1 MYKYILKRLV
11 LLIPVIIGVSLLV
24 FSIMDIAEGD
34 PVYQIVSETASEEVI
49 EATREAYGLND
60 PFLVRYSR
68 YMINLCKG
76 SMGTSYIT
84 KQDVFKTYMELLPNT
99 VKLSLLAVVIAIIVS
114 IPLDINAAIHQNT
127 WADTGSM
134 FTSLLF
140 VSMPQFWLGLLLM
153 LAFALK
159 LGWFPSGGNTLP
171 FSLVL
176 PVITSGTHMAAT
188 VTRMTRSS
196 MLEVIRQ
203 DYICTA
209 RAKGLNER
217 VVILKHAFR
226 NALIPIVTTIGTTF
240 GTAIGGA
247 LVTETVFS
255 WPGIGRLVVESIDR
269 RDTPMIM
276 GCIILTTVCIC
287 LINLAVD
294 LLYAFIDP
302 RIKAQYKGA
311 KR

>member
-1 MYKYILKRLV
+1 MYRYILKRLL
-11 LLIPVIIGVSLLV
+11 LLIPVIIGASLII
-24 FSIMDIAEGD
+24 FFIINIAPGDITTIKGD
-34 PVYQIVSETASEEVI
+34 GASEEAL
-49 EATREAYGLND
+49 EELKEKYGLND
-60 PFLVRYSR
+60 PLIVQYGR
-68 YMINLCKG
+68 YMLNLLHG
-76 SMGTSYIT
+76 DLGNSYYT
-84 KQDVFKTYMELLPNT
+84 NNSVLSEFFSKFPNT
-99 VKLSLLAVVIAIIVS
+99 LQLAVWSMLLGIAIALPVGIISAIKQYSLL
-114 IPLDINAAIHQNT
+114 DNC
-127 WADTGSM
+127 SM
-134 FTSLLF
+134 LVALAG
-140 VSMPQFWLGLLLM
+140 VSMPVFWEGLLLII
-153 LAFALK
+153 LFSNC
-159 LGWFPSGGNTLP
+159 LGWLPSGGNSLP

-176 PVITSGTHMAAT
+176 PVVSSGTHMAAT

-209 RAKGLNER
+209 RAKGLSER

-287 LINLAVD
+287 LINLTVD

-311 KR
+311 RR

>member
-1 MYKYILKRLV
+1 MYRYILKRLL
-11 LLIPVIIGVSLLV
+11 LLIPVIIGASFIIFFIINIAPGDVST
-24 FSIMDIAEGD
+24 IKGGD
-34 PVYQIVSETASEEVI
+34 ASEEAL
-49 EATREAYGLND
+49 EALREEYGLND
-60 PFLVRYSR
+60 PLLVQYGR
-68 YMINLCKG
+68 YMLNLLHG
-76 SMGTSYIT
+76 DLGQSYYT
-84 KQDVFKTYMELLPNT
+84 NNSVLSDFFARFPNT
-99 VKLSLLAVVIAIIVS
+99 LQLAVWSMLLGIAIALPVGIISAIKQYSLLDNCSMLIA
-114 IPLDINAAIHQNT
+114 LA
-127 WADTGSM
+127 G
-134 FTSLLF
+134 
-140 VSMPQFWLGLLLM
+140 VSMPVFWEGLLLII
-153 LAFALK
+153 LFSLY